1 MIVTRTP
8 LRIPLG
14 GGGTDLPS
22 YSSKFGGFLIS
33 AAIDKYTFI
42 TVNRRKLDRLIRASY
57 SKTETVD
64 SVDRLQHPLIRE
76 ALRLTGIDG
85 GVEITSIGDIPG
97 GSGAGSSASFT
108 VGLLHALHALKREQV
123 SQWRLAEEACKLELD
138 ILKEPIGKHDQFIT
152 AIGGITCLD
161 IDRTNHVSTFSA
173 AISEDVL
180 EALDGSLLLFYTGVV
195 RKTGDVLREQ
205 NQAANESHPGVI
217 DALHRIKEL
226 GWEIKSALEA
236 GELHR
241 FGELMDA
248 HWEIKKRLSG
258 QVSGSQFDRWYDLAR
273 ASGAVGGKLMGAG
286 GGGFFVFYCEN
297 GDKPKL
303 REAMAREGLMEL
315 RFHFDFEGSKVM
327 VNF

>member
-22 YSSKFGGFLIS
+22 YSSKYGGFVIS

-57 SKTETVD
+57 SKTEIVD
-64 SVDRLQHPLIRE
+64 AVDKLQHPLIRE
-76 ALRLTGIDG
+76 ALRLTGLDG
-85 GVEITSIGDIPG
+85 GLEITSIGDIPG

-123 SQWRLAEEACKLELD
+123 SQWRLAEEACRIELD
-138 ILKEPIGKHDQFIT
+138 VLKEPIGKHDQFIT

-161 IDRTNHVSTFSA
+161 IDRTNHVSTFPA
-173 AISEDVL
+173 AMSEDAL
-180 EALDGSLLLFYTGVV
+180 EELDQSLLLFYTGIV
-195 RKTGDVLREQ
+195 RRTGEVLQAQ
-205 NQAANESHPGVI
+205 NRAANESHPRVM
-217 DALHRIKEL
+217 DALHRIKEI
-226 GWEIKSALEA
+226 GWEIKGALER
-236 GELHR
+236 GDLRR
-241 FGELMDA
+241 FGELMHT
-248 HWEIKKRLSG
+248 HWEVKKQLSG
-258 QVSGSQFDRWYDLAR
+258 EVSGSQFDRWYELAT
-273 ASGAVGGKLMGAG
+273 ASGAIGGKLMGAG

-297 GDKPKL
+297 GAKPRV

>member
-22 YSSKFGGFLIS
+22 YSSKYGGFLVS

-57 SKTETVD
+57 SKTEIVD

-123 SQWRLAEEACKLELD
+123 SQWRLAEEACKIELD
-138 ILKEPIGKHDQFIT
+138 VLKEPIGKHDQFIT

-161 IDRTNHVSTFSA
+161 IDRTNHVSTFPA

-180 EALDGSLLLFYTGVV
+180 EELDQSLLLFYTGVV
-195 RKTGDVLREQ
+195 RKTGEVLHPQ
-205 NQAANESHPGVI
+205 NQAANESHPQTL
-217 DALHRIKEL
+217 ASLHRIKEI
-226 GWEIKSALEA
+226 GWEIKGALEA
-236 GELHR
+236 GQLRR
-241 FGELMDA
+241 FGELMDE
-248 HWEIKKRLSG
+248 HWDVKKQLSG
-258 QVSGSQFDRWYDLAR
+258 QVSGGQFDRWYDLAKT
-273 ASGAVGGKLMGAG
+273 AGAVGGKLMGAG
-286 GGGFFVFYCEN
+286 GGGFFVFYSEN
-297 GDKPKL
+297 GKKPGL

-315 RFHFDFEGSKVM
+315 RFHFDFEGTKVL

>member
-22 YSSKFGGFLIS
+22 YSSKYGGFVIS

-57 SKTETVD
+57 SKTEIVD
-64 SVDRLQHPLIRE
+64 SVDKLQHPLIRE
-76 ALRLTGIDG
+76 ALRFTGLDG
-85 GVEITSIGDIPG
+85 GIEITSIGDIPG

-123 SQWRLAEEACKLELD
+123 SQWRLAEEACRIELD
-138 ILKEPIGKHDQFIT
+138 VLKEPVGKHDQFIT
-152 AIGGITCLD
+152 AIGGIACLD
-161 IDRTNHVSTFSA
+161 IDRTNHVSTFPA
-173 AISEDVL
+173 AVSEDAL
-180 EALDGSLLLFYTGVV
+180 EGLDQSLLLFYTGVV
-195 RKTGDVLREQ
+195 RKTGDVLQAQ
-205 NQAANESHPGVI
+205 NQAANESHPRVL
-217 DALHRIKEL
+217 DALHRIKEI
-226 GWEIKSALEA
+226 GWEIKGALER
-236 GELHR
+236 GELRR

-248 HWEIKKRLSG
+248 HWEVKKQLSG
-258 QVSGSQFDRWYDLAR
+258 QVSGSQFDHWYDLAK
-273 ASGAVGGKLMGAG
+273 ASGALGGKLMGAG

-297 GDKPKL
+297 GAKPRL